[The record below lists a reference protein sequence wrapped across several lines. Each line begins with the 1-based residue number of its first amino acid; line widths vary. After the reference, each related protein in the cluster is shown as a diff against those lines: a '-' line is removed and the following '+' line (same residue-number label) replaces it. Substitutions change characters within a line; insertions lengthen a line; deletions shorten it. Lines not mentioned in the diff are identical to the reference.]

1 MEREIVANA
10 FHHAYWG
17 VPIAAYYWMAGISEG
32 IFLFASLGWGFGIKQ
47 FKPVSFFLAVVSFVL
62 IQVVQVLLIF
72 DLGKWGKALN
82 MFPLI
87 TGFWHGTSPVSWG
100 VLLVVFYS
108 AGILLYA
115 ISIYAKKEQLAKI
128 FGVITFVLAGGLC
141 WYTGVTLELNPSR
154 HPNHSSMAPLLFFVG
169 ANLSG
174 IAGVIVI
181 VWIRDLF
188 EQKGHAGLTSVTT
201 IDRERIVI
209 MGQILLIGIVF
220 DLFLIFSEMMQMT
233 YGTAEEY
240 HTLQIV
246 KTVFKGVLP
255 MYYMGMGL
263 LLPLII
269 LLSPLGKKR
278 GGLVLASAFVVAGM
292 FGMRLGWVLVA
303 QFSQS
308 FF

>member
-32 IFLFASLGWGFGIKQ
+32 IFIFASLGYGFGFKK
-47 FKPVSFFLAVVSFVL
+47 FKPVSFFLAIISFLL
-62 IQVVQVLLIF
+62 ISVVQLLLVF
-72 DLGKWGKALN
+72 DLGKVEKAVN

-87 TGFWHGTSPVSWG
+87 TGFWHDTSPLAWG
-100 VLLVVFYS
+100 VILVALYS
-108 AGILLYA
+108 AGTMLYA
-115 ISIYAKKEQLAKI
+115 MSIYAEKEKLARI
-128 FGVITFVLAGGLC
+128 VGPITFVLAGGLC

-181 VWIRDLF
+181 VWIRDLIL
-188 EQKGHAGLTSVTT
+188 KNVTS
-201 IDRERIVI
+201 IDRERITI
-209 MGQILLIGIVF
+209 MGQALLIGIVF

-233 YGTAEEY
+233 YGTKEEY
-240 HTLQIV
+240 HTLEIV
-246 KTVFKGVLP
+246 KTVFNGPLP
-255 MYYMGMGL
+255 IFYMGIGL
-263 LLPLII
+263 VLPLII
-269 LLSPLGKKR
+269 LISPLGRKR
-278 GGLVLASAFVVAGM
+278 GGLVLASSFVVAGM

-303 QFSQS
+303 QFTQS

>member
-1 MEREIVANA
+1 LEREIVANA

-17 VPIAAYYWMAGISEG
+17 VPIAFYYWMAGISEG
-32 IFLFASLGWGFGIKQ
+32 IFLFASLGWGFGIRR
-47 FKPVSFFLAVVSFVL
+47 FKSVSLFLSVVSFVL
-62 IQVVQVLLIF
+62 IMLVQVLLVF
-72 DLGKWGKALN
+72 DLGKVERAVN

-87 TGFWHGTSPVSWG
+87 TGYWHATSPLAWG
-100 VLLVVFYS
+100 VILVALYS
-108 AGILLYA
+108 VGTMLYA
-115 ISIYAKKEQLAKI
+115 MFVYAEKEKLARISGLA
-128 FGVITFVLAGGLC
+128 TFVLAGGLC

-174 IAGVIVI
+174 IGGVIII

-188 EQKGHAGLTSVTT
+188 LKRVTSV
-201 IDRERIVI
+201 DRQRIVT

-263 LLPLII
+263 VLPLII
-269 LLSPLGKKR
+269 LISPLGKKR
-278 GGLVLASAFVVAGM
+278 GGYVLAAAFVVAGM
-292 FGMRLGWVLVA
+292 LGMRLGWVLVA

>member
-47 FKPVSFFLAVVSFVL
+47 FKPVSFFLSIVSFLL
-62 IQVVQVLLIF
+62 ISVVQLLLVF
-72 DLGKWGKALN
+72 DLGKFEKSVN
-82 MFPLI
+82 MFPLV
-87 TGFWHGTSPVSWG
+87 TGYWHETSPLAWG
-100 VLLVVFYS
+100 VILVALYS
-108 AGILLYA
+108 VGTMLYA
-115 ISIYAKKEQLAKI
+115 MSIYAKKDKLARI
-128 FGVITFVLAGGLC
+128 IGPITFVLAGGLC
-141 WYTGVTLELNPSR
+141 WYTGVTMELNPSR

-174 IAGVIVI
+174 IGGVIVI
-181 VWIRDLF
+181 VWIRDLIL
-188 EQKGHAGLTSVTT
+188 KRVTS
-201 IDRERIVI
+201 IDRERITI
-209 MGQILLIGIVF
+209 MGQVLLIGIVF

-233 YGTAEEY
+233 YGTEEEY

-246 KTVFKGVLP
+246 KSVFFGPLP

-263 LLPLII
+263 VLPLII
-269 LLSPLGKKR
+269 LVSPLGKKR
-278 GGLVLASAFVVAGM
+278 GGLVLSAALVVAGM

>member
-47 FKPVSFFLAVVSFVL
+47 FKPVSFFLSVVSFLL
-62 IQVVQVLLIF
+62 ISVVQVLLVF
-72 DLGKWGKALN
+72 DLGKVEKAVN

-87 TGFWHGTSPVSWG
+87 TGYWHETSPLAWG
-100 VLLVVFYS
+100 VILVAFYS
-108 AGILLYA
+108 VGILLYA
-115 ISIYAKKEQLAKI
+115 IAVYAEKDKLARI
-128 FGVITFVLAGGLC
+128 FGPITFVLAGGLC
-141 WYTGVTLELNPSR
+141 WYTGVTMELNPSR

-174 IAGVIVI
+174 IGGVIVI
-181 VWIRDLF
+181 IWIRDLF
-188 EQKGHAGLTSVTT
+188 LKSVTN
-201 IDRERIVI
+201 IDRERITI
-209 MGQILLIGIVF
+209 MGQVLLIGIVF

-233 YGTAEEY
+233 YGTEEEY

-246 KTVFKGVLP
+246 KSVFSGPLL

-263 LLPLII
+263 VLPLII
-269 LLSPLGKKR
+269 LVSPLGKKR
-278 GGLVLASAFVVAGM
+278 GGLVLSAALVVAGM

>member
-47 FKPVSFFLAVVSFVL
+47 FKPVSFFLATVSFLL
-62 IQVVQVLLIF
+62 ISVVQVLLVF
-72 DLGKWGKALN
+72 DLGKVEKAVN
-82 MFPLI
+82 MFPVI
-87 TGFWHGTSPVSWG
+87 TGYWHETSPLAWG
-100 VLLVVFYS
+100 VILVALYS
-108 AGILLYA
+108 VGTLLYA
-115 ISIYAKKEQLAKI
+115 IAVYAEKEKLARI
-128 FGVITFVLAGGLC
+128 IGPITFVLAGGLC
-141 WYTGVTLELNPSR
+141 WYTGVTMELNPSR

-174 IAGVIVI
+174 IGGVIVI

-188 EQKGHAGLTSVTT
+188 LKSVTNV
-201 IDRERIVI
+201 DRERITI
-209 MGQILLIGIVF
+209 MGQVLLIGIVF

-233 YGTAEEY
+233 YGTEDEY

-246 KTVFKGVLP
+246 KTVFIGPLP

-263 LLPLII
+263 VLPLII
-269 LLSPLGKKR
+269 LVSPLGKKR
-278 GGLVLASAFVVAGM
+278 GGLVLSGALVVAGM

>member
-32 IFLFASLGWGFGIKQ
+32 IFLFASLGWGFGIKR

-72 DLGKWGKALN
+72 DLGKWEKSVN

-154 HPNHSSMAPLLFFVG
+154 HPNHSSMAPVLFFVG

-174 IAGVIVI
+174 IGGVIVL
-181 VWIRDLF
+181 VWIRDLI
-188 EQKGHAGLTSVTT
+188 QKKVTS
-201 IDRERIVI
+201 IDRERITI
-209 MGQILLIGIVF
+209 MGQILLVWIVF
-220 DLFLIFSEMMQMT
+220 DLFLIFSEMMQMA

-240 HTLQIV
+240 HTLEIV
-246 KTVFKGVLP
+246 KTVFNGPLP

-263 LLPLII
+263 VLPLII

-278 GGLVLASAFVVAGM
+278 RGLVLASAFVVAGM

-303 QFSQS
+303 QFTQS